1 MIKRVI
7 HTAIALAALAVLPV
21 SCRQDDLSESL
32 PDVREGYVALRF
44 SADVPVMQEVSTRS
58 VDPDGG
64 GVQDMTLFCFDS
76 YGLFITTVSAEVN
89 TTTTTTGTF
98 TAEVP
103 ENTRTVHFVANQNM
117 TDFKEDQFRNHS
129 ESEVMAL
136 LEGSSGRMIY
146 WGRFACDRNDDASI
160 ADQIKTDGNKII
172 LLRNHAQVSV
182 ANPTLAADDE
192 TDETDETNPWIAVT
206 GFVAYNTNAFGTVA
220 PYHPEKGFNFTW
232 NDWTKDDFVTLP
244 LKDAK
249 MSDITDVT
257 TATHQYIFE
266 SENRADDPVSIIIR
280 GHGNGESVDKYYR
293 IMLVDENGEQIL
305 VRRNHHYKLNIV
317 GPLSYGQDTFEEAL
331 TAAATNNV
339 WISISD
345 NVNEVENQDYIL
357 SVEKTYVVIDESE
370 VGNNAYLL
378 KYTLTGK
385 NGKQIT
391 AADKP
396 DITWIENSVARQT
409 IGGDF
414 MPDGTVAEGT
424 ILISLLPLG
433 SNEKQEGTLLVKH
446 GQLQRKIKVIT
457 VKKQSFVPSW
467 VGTAVYGSLNETD
480 PTQGRSHVTVMFT
493 VPESCPAELFPMK
506 VYISVSELDI
516 RAESGMAL
524 DVVREGDKEW
534 YSSGDIPNKYNNP
547 EPDYKFVWT
556 VEEPGVQRVYFEN
569 ILTQDDGHT
578 GTLYIEAE
586 HFETMERT
594 FTFTG
599 VERSITVDGLEEYT
613 ATPDGFASDEKVLYR
628 LVPQKRG
635 ARVTFNLQLEQNGAP
650 VNPTNKVE
658 FLLYSQ
664 NLNYLLGSQGQ
675 VANYDCNFERYAE
688 VSDAWQRE
696 NNPEGGRMM
705 MFRPKND
712 YLDETT
718 GLFSKSPQGTGKFS
732 IYMYTNKAK
741 SDEVVRIASN
751 LNHYPAVCKGETW
764 TDSKGSTITLPDN
777 SVGNG
782 NDNYAGIPYRSVTF
796 ELANYNP
803 FRFGARVKYAD
814 GEWKG
819 EEPNRPGIEDIPEDI
834 TDLEWTY
841 QPGQQVDIA
850 FDLTSFSGSD
860 GKSVHPFKDEEFE
873 VYGNTFEIYIDAP
886 MLRIDESRLGAY
898 GKNVEKKN
906 TDGTTETVRKLREDG
921 SGRFIYT
928 AYRDRENEREFGTGA
943 AINKDLTTT
952 ETVNQLG
959 ERKTLPFVVN
969 TAVSA
974 GDIVI
979 SSDQEQVVF
988 YSKTFRVTNSSITGT
1003 LKYKDDNGTEQVVPA
1018 GAFVAFERVSN
1029 NSRIG
1034 VVTVTDDGRYEL
1046 RLRKEYAF
1054 NWDTDRVQFH
1064 YELDGKVYH
1073 GTAGDG
1079 YLSNFNLTD
1088 AGTNII
1094 LEAEN

>member
-7 HTAIALAALAVLPV
+7 HTAIALAALAVLLV
-21 SCRQDDLSESL
+21 SCRQDDLLDPL
-32 PDVREGYVALRF
+32 PTAREGYVALRF
-44 SADVPVMQEVSTRS
+44 SADVPVMREVLTRS

-76 YGLFITTVSAEVN
+76 YGLFITTVSAKEFSSS
-89 TTTTTTGTF
+89 TATTGTF

-103 ENTRTVHFVANQNM
+103 ENTRTIHFVANQIM
-117 TDFKEDQFRNHS
+117 TDFKEDQFRNRS

-146 WGRFACDRNDDASI
+146 WGRFACDSKNDASI
-160 ADQIKTDGNKII
+160 ADQISAAGNKITM
-172 LLRNHAQVSV
+172 LRNHAQVSV
-182 ANPTLAADDE
+182 ANPAYAAGEATE
-192 TDETDETNPWIAVT
+192 TTNPWIAVT

-220 PYHPEKGFNFTW
+220 PYHPENGFNFTW
-232 NDWTKDDFVTLP
+232 DEWKTDDFVTLP

-266 SENRADDPVSIIIR
+266 SENRSDDPVSIIIR
-280 GHGNGESVDKYYR
+280 GHANGESVDKYYR

-345 NVNEVENQDYIL
+345 DVNEVENQDYIL
-357 SVEKTYVVIDESE
+357 SVEKTFVVIDESE
-370 VGNNAYLL
+370 VSGNAYQL

-396 DITWIENSVARQT
+396 DITWIENSVARQN

-414 MPDGTVAEGT
+414 VPEGTVGNGT
-424 ILISLLPLG
+424 ILLSLLPLG
-433 SNEKQEGTLLVKH
+433 DNGKLEGTLLVKH

-467 VGTAVYGSLNETD
+467 VGTAVYGGLNEND

-524 DVVREGDKEW
+524 SVVREGDKEW
-534 YSSGDIPNKYNNP
+534 YSSGGIET
-547 EPDYKFVWT
+547 EPDYKYVWT

-594 FTFTG
+594 FTFTD

-650 VNPTNKVE
+650 VDPTDKVE

-675 VANYDCNFERYAE
+675 VADYDCNFERYAE
-688 VSDAWQRE
+688 VSAAWQRE

-705 MFRPKND
+705 MFRPKDD
-712 YLDETT
+712 YLDKTT
-718 GLFSKSPQGTGKFS
+718 GIFSKSPHGTGKFS

-741 SDEVVRIASN
+741 SDEVVRLASN

-764 TDSKGSTITLPDN
+764 TGSDNIPITLPDN
-777 SVGNG
+777 RVGNG

-803 FRFGARVKYAD
+803 FRFGARVNYANTGWQ
-814 GEWKG
+814 GEAD
-819 EEPNRPGIEDIPEDI
+819 EPDRSGTADIPEKV
-834 TDLEWTY
+834 TELKWTY
-841 QPGQQVDIA
+841 QPDQQVDIA
-850 FDLTSFSGSD
+850 FDLTSFKGSD
-860 GKSVHPFKDEEFE
+860 DNSVHPFKDEEFE
-873 VYGNTFEIYIDAP
+873 VYGSTFEIYIDAP
-886 MLRIDESRLGAY
+886 MLRIDEGRLSGY
-898 GKNVEKKN
+898 
-906 TDGTTETVRKLREDG
+906 KLNGDKLKAHPTIP
-921 SGRFIYT
+921 GRFIYT
-928 AYRDRENEREFGTGA
+928 ASRDRETERTFGTGP
-943 AINKDLTTT
+943 AINTDATGG
-952 ETVNQLG
+952 VNQSG

-1003 LKYKDDNGTEQVVPA
+1003 LKYKDDTGTHDVPA
-1018 GAFVAFERVSN
+1018 GAFVAFERAGN

-1034 VVTVTDDGRYEL
+1034 VVTVTAGGNYEL

-1054 NWDTDRVQFH
+1054 NWYTDQVQFH
-1064 YELDGKVYH
+1064 YELNGKVYH
-1073 GTAGDG
+1073 GKAEGGTLADLFKG
-1079 YLSNFNLTD
+1079 TD
-1088 AGTNII
+1088 II